1 MRNGDRDKGK
11 ELLFLLHCFITLP
24 SKPLHSPYSN
34 QSSRADLACS
44 LLRQTGIPS
53 GLARA
58 CLAVYGM
65 WGALQEQRWAAKS
78 CPLSLTTVP
87 AAKIYIPPPR
97 YYSPKHH
104 SAISPVGKRCCC
116 FSPIWYKATQ
126 EPVCSRRDPW
136 YHSRTPWSESTL
148 TCGLDGKGKQNSWL
162 LQPAPDAKDA
172 YMPAANQAAL

>member
-1 MRNGDRDKGK
+1 
-11 ELLFLLHCFITLP
+11 
-24 SKPLHSPYSN
+24 
-34 QSSRADLACS
+34 
-44 LLRQTGIPS
+44 
-53 GLARA
+53 
-58 CLAVYGM
+58 M
-65 WGALQEQRWAAKS
+65 WGALQEQRWAANS

-148 TCGLDGKGKQNSWL
+148 TCGLDGRKGKQNSWL
-162 LQPAPDAKDA
+162 LSPHQMQRMHACQLLTRQPFSASRIPLSRTGKLSRAGSTSA
-172 YMPAANQAAL
+172 RSGRAMG